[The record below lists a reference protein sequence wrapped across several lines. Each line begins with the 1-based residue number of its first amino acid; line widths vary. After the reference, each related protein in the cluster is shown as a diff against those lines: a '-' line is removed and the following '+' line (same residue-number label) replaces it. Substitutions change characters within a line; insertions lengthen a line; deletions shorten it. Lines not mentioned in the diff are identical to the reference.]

1 MSADALDRLTYWP
14 ASKFMSYARSKAIST
29 FGMIDKGLLT
39 LAAIGWGSFAYS
51 IVSSR
56 SDAQAVQA
64 EIARLHQE
72 VKVVSA
78 ERDRFVQER
87 DQTIQTSGDLQYL
100 HNKIA
105 AATLELQRLD
115 TMRAR
120 VSEAIDQA
128 HPKLVTLAAQYRG
141 NNESTTASSSAS
153 APLSKQQIRAAQ
165 EALVDLGYGNLEA
178 DGVFGSGTS
187 KAVEA
192 FERAKGL
199 PVTGNLGPATLQ
211 ALRTHVASLAQ

>member
-1 MSADALDRLTYWP
+1 
-14 ASKFMSYARSKAIST
+14 MSYTRSKAISP
-29 FGMIDKGLLT
+29 FGMIDRGLLT
-39 LAAIGWGSFAYS
+39 LAATGWGLFAYS
-51 IVSSR
+51 VVSSG
-56 SDAQAVQA
+56 SDEQAVQN

-78 ERDRFVQER
+78 ERDKFVQER
-87 DQTIQTSGDLQYL
+87 DQTIQKSGDLQYL
-100 HNKIA
+100 QNKVA
-105 AATLELQRLD
+105 AATQELQRLD
-115 TMRAR
+115 TMRAQ

-128 HPKLVTLAAQYRG
+128 HPKLVTLAAQSRA
-141 NNESTTASSSAS
+141 NNESTTVSSAAS
-153 APLSKQQIRAAQ
+153 APLLKQQIRAAQ
-165 EALVDLGYGNLEA
+165 EALVNLGYRNLEA

-199 PVTGNLGPATLQ
+199 PVTGKLGPATLQ

>member
-1 MSADALDRLTYWP
+1 
-14 ASKFMSYARSKAIST
+14 MSYTRSKAISP
-29 FGMIDKGLLT
+29 FGMIDRGLLT
-39 LAAIGWGSFAYS
+39 LAATGWGLFAYS
-51 IVSSR
+51 VVSSG
-56 SDAQAVQA
+56 SDEQAVQN

-78 ERDRFVQER
+78 ERDKFVQE
-87 DQTIQTSGDLQYL
+87 IQKSGDLQYL
-100 HNKIA
+100 QNKVA
-105 AATLELQRLD
+105 AATQELQRLD
-115 TMRAR
+115 TMRAQ

-128 HPKLVTLAAQYRG
+128 HPKLVTLAAQSRA
-141 NNESTTASSSAS
+141 NNESTTVSSAAS
-153 APLSKQQIRAAQ
+153 APLLKQQIRAAQ
-165 EALVDLGYGNLEA
+165 EALVDLGYRNLEA

-199 PVTGNLGPATLQ
+199 PVTGKLGPATLQ

>member
-1 MSADALDRLTYWP
+1 MNY
-14 ASKFMSYARSKAIST
+14 ASSKATSP

-39 LAAIGWGSFAYS
+39 LAAVGWGLFAFS
-51 IVSSR
+51 VISSG
-56 SDAQAVQA
+56 SDEQTAQD

-72 VKVVSA
+72 VKVVSV
-78 ERDRFVQER
+78 ERDKFAQER
-87 DQTIQTSGDLQYL
+87 DQTIQASGDLQHL
-100 HNKIA
+100 QNKIA
-105 AATLELQRLD
+105 AATQELQRLD

-128 HPKLVTLAAQYRG
+128 HPKLVTLAAQSRP
-141 NNESTTASSSAS
+141 NNEGKTLSSAAS

-165 EALVDLGYGNLEA
+165 EALVDLGYGSLEA

-192 FERAKGL
+192 FERAQGL
-199 PVTGNLGPATLQ
+199 PVTGKLGPATLQ
-211 ALRTHVASLAQ
+211 ALRTHGASFAQ